1 MDVLFNSINVRD
13 LLSSHDLD
21 ESSPLSAPD
30 LRLLIDRLQFQSL
43 QIKSKVQA
51 YLLSHHADFSE
62 LFSRCSESAS
72 RCEQISDSVSNLL
85 ALISDHPIDA
95 EIRVAVSEIEKT
107 MKELKAKRELLDL
120 VKVIVE
126 LSERLKSVQ
135 EDLKNGR
142 LISAA
147 EAVRDLKKAVG
158 TVAEEREPVVYGL
171 LRKEWAEC
179 FEEVRYCHMFG

>member
-1 MDVLFNSINVRD
+1 M
-13 LLSSHDLD
+13 
-21 ESSPLSAPD
+21 
-30 LRLLIDRLQFQSL
+30 
-43 QIKSKVQA
+43 
-51 YLLSHHADFSE
+51 
-62 LFSRCSESAS
+62 
-72 RCEQISDSVSNLL
+72 
-85 ALISDHPIDA
+85 
-95 EIRVAVSEIEKT
+95 SEIEKT

-126 LSERLKSVQ
+126 LSERLKTVQ

-179 FEEVRYCHMFG
+179 FEEVR

>member
-1 MDVLFNSINVRD
+1 M
-13 LLSSHDLD
+13 
-21 ESSPLSAPD
+21 
-30 LRLLIDRLQFQSL
+30 
-43 QIKSKVQA
+43 
-51 YLLSHHADFSE
+51 
-62 LFSRCSESAS
+62 
-72 RCEQISDSVSNLL
+72 
-85 ALISDHPIDA
+85 
-95 EIRVAVSEIEKT
+95 SEIEKT

-126 LSERLKSVQ
+126 LSERLKTVQ

-179 FEEVRYCHMFG
+179 FEEVRYCHMFR